1 MGFLTFNPFKR
12 ERQNFPGV
20 VIPLSEAPLR
30 SHVTAGPE
38 KENKDDSSIDQ
49 PKSLDR
55 APSAEN
61 GSAGSLTET
70 SHLTIEA
77 LRAEIDAETSTS
89 GLDSMYDRMCP
100 PVIFPVSSQN
110 APIPPLFTKQKIQVN
125 AFMCV

>member
-30 SHVTAGPE
+30 SHITANPE

-49 PKSLDR
+49 PKPLDR

-61 GSAGSLTET
+61 GSAGSLTES

-77 LRAEIDAETSTS
+77 LRAEIDAESSTS
-89 GLDSMYDRMCP
+89 GQDSMYDSMCP
-100 PVIFPVSSQN
+100 PVKFPVSSQTRQFL
-110 APIPPLFTKQKIQVN
+110 ALSRTKDSK
-125 AFMCV
+125 